1 MTKEEL
7 KEKIDE
13 WGIEDDTII
22 LEPQED
28 FNCGIIGITED
39 KCHLIYSYTK
49 LTEGMAEKEF
59 KNKKPE
65 DERTLEDCLNE
76 ACEWVDYNT
85 IRAIPYMDVNH
96 APIIMYEF

>member
-1 MTKEEL
+1 MTKDEL
-7 KEKIDE
+7 KEKIEQWEIDKV
-13 WGIEDDTII
+13 IV

-39 KCHLIYSYTK
+39 KSHLVYSYEK

-59 KNKKPE
+59 KNKKPD
-65 DERTLEDCLNE
+65 DERTFEDCLSE

-85 IRAIPYMDVNH
+85 IRQLPYMD
-96 APIIMYEF
+96 ASSRPIIIYEF